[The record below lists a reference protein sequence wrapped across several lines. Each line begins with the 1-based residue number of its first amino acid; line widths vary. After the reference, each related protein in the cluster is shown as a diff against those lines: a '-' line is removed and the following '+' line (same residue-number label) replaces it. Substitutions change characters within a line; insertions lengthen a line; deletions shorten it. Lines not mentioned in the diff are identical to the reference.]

1 MDTTSSFLAAHYVEC
16 GWNGIN
22 FSFEHLFFHNIGFNW
37 NINLGV
43 VLLYVVLWIIIPE
56 AKTVKQKLEMM
67 GEDDYIQSIRDKVTD
82 NVASA
87 KSRTDT
93 GRYDA
98 NTGFASSGLKIDND
112 QNPLRR
118 ICHPNLPV
126 LIQGPHN
133 IHNRID
139 RDV

>member
-1 MDTTSSFLAAHYVEC
+1 M
-16 GWNGIN
+16 
-22 FSFEHLFFHNIGFNW
+22 
-37 NINLGV
+37 
-43 VLLYVVLWIIIPE
+43 YVVLWIIIPE

-112 QNPLRR
+112 QKPSSENMP
-118 ICHPNLPV
+118 PEP
-126 LIQGPHN
+126 PPS
-133 IHNRID
+133 
-139 RDV
+139 